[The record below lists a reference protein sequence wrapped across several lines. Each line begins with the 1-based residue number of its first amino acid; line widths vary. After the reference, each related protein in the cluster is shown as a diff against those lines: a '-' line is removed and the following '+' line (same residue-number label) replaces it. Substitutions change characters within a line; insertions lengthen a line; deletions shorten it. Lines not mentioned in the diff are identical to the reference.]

1 MYLSL
6 KHIEPGRTK
15 WVVCSVCTEAA
26 PRWAPSVAPT
36 RRRPGVLVRADVQ
49 LQITVSFEDRL
60 LAQLYALDL
69 ARCPPWVPNLAFSKI
84 YVTLNSGDPQH
95 TTLLLDGGERGDFYI
110 RSPESM

>member
-1 MYLSL
+1 MWLITFVASCDVAARGL
-6 KHIEPGRTK
+6 AF
-15 WVVCSVCTEAA
+15 WVAV
-26 PRWAPSVAPT
+26 
-36 RRRPGVLVRADVQ
+36 VRADVQ

-69 ARCPPWVPNLAFSKI
+69 ARCPPWVPNLALSKI

>member
-1 MYLSL
+1 M
-6 KHIEPGRTK
+6 
-15 WVVCSVCTEAA
+15 CSSDLVAALA
-26 PRWAPSVAPT
+26 PRVAPT